1 MTNPDPVSRP
11 SWVRTSTETT
21 AGSTRA
27 ATPATESRGRAVVAC
42 GALPRLAVGSRTA
55 GARRSEAQAPTT
67 APRPPASS
75 ATTTANPSS
84 SVHLGVPRAGGS
96 RRMDDEPQDGGSAG
110 TGLVPRASGRA
121 VAGSP
126 LAPAGAAGATSGA
139 TSGAT
144 YCLVSSGG
152 VHGSWGSRDH
162 QLEAPGPGS
171 SPSPIDLPPS
181 PANQAPSR
189 SNQARSRANQAPS
202 PSAEWVEPRPDS
214 RQSPAEPP
222 QRALAGSRRQRRDR
236 RGDDLRRRVGHHR
249 VHHSG
254 PSQHQRLPR
263 DRPGGRGPGRGG
275 RSRRAPATT
284 RASAF

>member
-96 RRMDDEPQDGGSAG
+96 SRMDDEPQDGGSAG

-121 VAGSP
+121 LAGSP
-126 LAPAGAAGATSGA
+126 PAPAGAAGA

-189 SNQARSRANQAPS
+189 SNQARSRSNQAPS
-202 PSAEWVEPRPDS
+202 PSSEWVEPRPDS